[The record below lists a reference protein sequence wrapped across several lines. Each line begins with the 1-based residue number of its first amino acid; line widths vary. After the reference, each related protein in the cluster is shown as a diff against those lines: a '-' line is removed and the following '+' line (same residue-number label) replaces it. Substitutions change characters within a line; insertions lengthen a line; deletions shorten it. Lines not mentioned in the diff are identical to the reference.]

1 VVRQSQIRPS
11 DFEIRPSD
19 FEILLKRIEKG
30 SGFESGKMCEKR
42 VCAEFKKLS
51 LDLLTRG
58 FIKYFQWKQMQIGFN
73 RYIAT

>member
-11 DFEIRPSD
+11 DFEI
-19 FEILLKRIEKG
+19 EKRIEKG